1 MSCELGRVGCSSEGC
16 CWAAD
21 ENENFDGVEI
31 SLTDSKKAS
40 HESPVAVLGAELAG
54 NRCAIGLPI
63 KTARR
68 MRCLI
73 PRTDESRSRVVE
85 SSSRRVESKSRCL
98 LLSTSIG
105 NANVTRKL
113 RFSSYSSARLY
124 YQP

>member
-21 ENENFDGVEI
+21 ENEKFNGVKI
-31 SLTDSKKAS
+31 SLTDSKRAS

-54 NRCAIGLPI
+54 NRCAIGLPT

-73 PRTDESRSRVVE
+73 PPSFRRVEESSRGVE
-85 SSSRRVESKSRCL
+85 SSRVKIEVFVAQHEYMYWQCKRNSE
-98 LLSTSIG
+98 
-105 NANVTRKL
+105 NAL
-113 RFSSYSSARLY
+113 
-124 YQP
+124 